1 MNKTVS
7 INLGGLFFHIDEDA
21 YQKLNRYFDA
31 IRRSLSPDGKDE
43 IMNDIEGRIAEL
55 LTEKLKNDKQVVS
68 VREVEEVIA
77 VMGQPE
83 DYRIDDEEAKAS
95 SNASY
100 YAPGYVPTSK
110 KFYRDG
116 EKGMI
121 AGVCAGIA
129 HYFRIDPLWIRIIFI
144 ISPFISFGSS
154 LLVYVLLWILIPKAI
169 TTTEKLEMTGE
180 PINISNIE
188 KKVKE
193 EINTISDKIQNVD
206 YGKIGSTAR
215 TGAERVGNTVGEIFS
230 MLFKAIAKVM
240 GALIVVTTSLALCS
254 GAILLLFVIFSSGMP
269 NAAWYPYMDIFN
281 YTDTPLWLLG
291 ILIFFAVGIPVAFLF
306 LLGLKILV
314 NNLRP
319 VSSIVSYT
327 FLALWIIS
335 IGALMYVGMWQ
346 ATEISSESK
355 VTAKEE
361 VYVTVDDTLNVKFR
375 FNDYYAKN
383 VDYNTEFKFTQDSV
397 GNDVIYSNLI
407 GFQVI
412 KTDAD
417 FPYVQVEKY
426 ASGNSI
432 SEARKRAEK
441 IKYNFKIEGNNLI
454 LDNYFITDVKAK
466 YRKQKVIVYLYLP
479 EGIQFKPDASVQIYD
494 ESDNDFFDLW
504 FDGDKYVYKMGKNH
518 VDCLNCELENMEPG
532 DVGHEA
538 KVDGEMHIKNDEVD
552 IQMRI
557 KNDSMKI
564 EASGK
569 TNKVR

>member
-55 LTEKLKNDKQVVS
+55 LGEKLKNDKQVVS

-95 SNASY
+95 SNKSY
-100 YAPGYVPTSK
+100 YAPGYVPMSK

-116 EKGMI
+116 DRGMI

-129 HYFRIDPLWIRIIFI
+129 HYFRIDPLWIRILFI

-154 LLVYVLLWILIPKAI
+154 ILVYVLLWILIPKAI

-193 EINTISDKIQNVD
+193 EINTLSDKIQNVD

-215 TGAERVGNTVGEIFS
+215 TGAERVGNTIGEIFS
-230 MLFKAIAKVM
+230 TLFKAIAKVVA
-240 GALIVVTTSLALCS
+240 ALIVVTTSLGLCT
-254 GAILLLFVIFSSGMP
+254 GAIMLIFVIFSSGMP
-269 NAAWYPYMDIFN
+269 NAAWYPYMQIFN
-281 YTDTPLWLLG
+281 YTDTPLWLSGL
-291 ILIFFAVGIPVAFLF
+291 LIFFAAGIPIAFLF

-319 VSSIVSYT
+319 VSNIVSYT
-327 FLALWIIS
+327 FLAIWIIS
-335 IGALMYVGMWQ
+335 IGSLMYIGMWQ

-355 VTAKEE
+355 VTTKEE
-361 VYVTVDDTLNVKFR
+361 IAITLEDTLNVKFR

-383 VDYNTEFKFTQDSV
+383 VDYRYDFKFTQDSV
-397 GNDVIYSNLI
+397 GNDIIYSNEI
-407 GFQVI
+407 GFQVL
-412 KTDAD
+412 KTDAAL
-417 FPYVQVEKY
+417 PYVMVEKY

-432 SEARKRAEK
+432 SEARNRAEK
-441 IKYNFKIEGNNLI
+441 IKYNFEIKGNNLI
-454 LDNYFITDVKAK
+454 LDNYFVTDVKAK
-466 YRKQKVIVYLYLP
+466 YRRQKVIIYLYLP
-479 EGIQFKPDASVQIYD
+479 EGIVIKPDTSVQIYD
-494 ESDNDFFDLW
+494 ETGNDFFDLW
-504 FDGDKYVYKMGKNH
+504 FDSDKYVYKMGKNR
-518 VDCLNCELENMEPG
+518 VDCLNCEPETAPHIDDVDPTHVDG
-532 DVGHEA
+532 DV
-538 KVDGEMHIKNDEVD
+538 HISNDEMD
-552 IQMRI
+552 IQMKI
-557 KNDSMKI
+557 KNDSVKI
-564 EASGK
+564 HAKGK
-569 TNKVR
+569 TN

>member
-55 LTEKLKNDKQVVS
+55 LGEKLKNDKQVVS

-95 SNASY
+95 SNKSY
-100 YAPGYVPTSK
+100 YAPGYVPMSK

-116 EKGMI
+116 DRGMI

-129 HYFRIDPLWIRIIFI
+129 HYFRIDPLWIRILFI

-154 LLVYVLLWILIPKAI
+154 ILVYVLLWILIPKAI

-193 EINTISDKIQNVD
+193 EINTLSDKIQNVD

-215 TGAERVGNTVGEIFS
+215 TGAERVGNTIGEIFS
-230 MLFKAIAKVM
+230 TLFKAIAKVVA
-240 GALIVVTTSLALCS
+240 ALIVVTTSLGLCT
-254 GAILLLFVIFSSGMP
+254 GAIMLIFVIFSSGMP
-269 NAAWYPYMDIFN
+269 NAAWYPYMQIFN
-281 YTDTPLWLLG
+281 YTDTPLWLSGL
-291 ILIFFAVGIPVAFLF
+291 LIFFAAGIPIAFLF

-319 VSSIVSYT
+319 VSNIVSYT
-327 FLALWIIS
+327 FLAIWIIS
-335 IGALMYVGMWQ
+335 IGSLMYIGMWQ

-355 VTAKEE
+355 VTTKEE
-361 VYVTVDDTLNVKFR
+361 IAITLEDTLNVKFR

-383 VDYNTEFKFTQDSV
+383 VDYRYDFKFTQDSV
-397 GNDVIYSNLI
+397 GNDIIYSNEI
-407 GFQVI
+407 GFQVL
-412 KTDAD
+412 KTDAAL
-417 FPYVQVEKY
+417 PYVMVEKY

-432 SEARKRAEK
+432 SEARNRAEK
-441 IKYNFKIEGNNLI
+441 IKYNFEIKGNNLI
-454 LDNYFITDVKAK
+454 LDNYFVTDVKAK

-494 ESDNDFFDLW
+494 ETGNDFFDLW
-504 FDGDKYVYKMGKNH
+504 FDSDKYVYKMGKNR
-518 VDCLNCELENMEPG
+518 VDCLNCEPENIEDAVHGTDATHLEG
-532 DVGHEA
+532 D
-538 KVDGEMHIKNDEVD
+538 MHIRNDEMD
-552 IQMRI
+552 IQMKI
-557 KNDSMKI
+557 KNDSLKI
-564 EASGK
+564 HANGK
-569 TNKVR
+569 TN

>member
-83 DYRIDDEEAKAS
+83 DYRIDDEEAKATS
-95 SNASY
+95 STSY
-100 YAPGYVPTSK
+100 YAPGYVPTSR

-116 EKGMI
+116 DRGMI

-154 LLVYVLLWILIPKAI
+154 ILVYVLLWILIPKAI

-193 EINTISDKIQNVD
+193 EINTISDKIKNVD
-206 YGKIGSTAR
+206 YEKFGSNA
-215 TGAERVGNTVGEIFS
+215 GRVGERFGNTIGEIFS
-230 MLFKAIAKVM
+230 VFFKAIAKVM

-254 GAILLLFVIFSSGMP
+254 GAIMLMFVIFSSGMP

-291 ILIFFAVGIPVAFLF
+291 ILFFFAAGIPVAFLF

-319 VSSIVSYT
+319 ISSIVSYT
-327 FLALWIIS
+327 FLAIWIIS

-397 GNDVIYSNLI
+397 GNDIIYSNLI

-504 FDGDKYVYKMGKNH
+504 FDGDKYVYKMGKNK
-518 VDCLNCELENMEPG
+518 VDCLNCSPEPEIIEYRG
-532 DVGHEA
+532 PGPNNEV
-538 KVDGEMHIKNDEVD
+538 HISNDEVD

-564 EASGK
+564 QATGK
-569 TNKVR
+569 ESKIK